1 MRVGVIGGGQLA
13 RMMIPPAI
21 NLGIDLHVLAESHD
35 ASARVAATVVG
46 DYRDVDVVR
55 EFARSVDVVTF
66 DHEHVPMSVLTTL
79 IDDGVVV
86 RPGPHAL
93 VFAQD
98 KGLMREK
105 LSVIDAPIPRWA
117 LVETAEAVVDFLAE
131 GRASE
136 IVAKTP
142 RGGYDGKGVRVISHP
157 AEIEDWLGT
166 GPVLLEEKVEFR
178 RELAQLVAR
187 RPTDEIRS
195 WDVVETVQ
203 RNGVC
208 AEVIAPAP
216 GSETLSSQARE
227 IAEKIAEGL
236 DVVGVVAVEM
246 FETKQ
251 GDLLVN
257 ELAMRPHNSGHVFT
271 ELSLTSQFEQH
282 LRAVL
287 DLPLGSVELRNSA
300 GVMVNVF
307 GGVKTAA
314 LSTLF
319 QTFPDIKVH
328 DYGKSP
334 RAGRKAGH
342 VVALS
347 DTRSIALERAR
358 EAAALATLAIS

>member
-21 NLGIDLHVLAESHD
+21 NLGIDLRVLAESND
-35 ASARVAATVVG
+35 SSARLAATVVG
-46 DYRDVDVVR
+46 DYRDLDVVR
-55 EFARSVDVVTF
+55 DFARAVDVITF
-66 DHEHVPMSVLTTL
+66 DHEHVPMSVLTAL
-79 IDDGVVV
+79 IDDGVTV

-105 LSVIDAPIPRWA
+105 LSSLGAPVPRWA
-117 LVETAEAVVDFLAE
+117 VVESAESVDEFLADAPS
-131 GRASE
+131 GH

-142 RGGYDGKGVRVISHP
+142 RGGYDGKGVRVISNS
-157 AEIEDWLGT
+157 AEIEDWLSS

-178 RELAQLVAR
+178 REVAQLVAR
-187 RPTDEIRS
+187 RPSGEIEA
-195 WDVVETVQ
+195 WPLVETVQ
-203 RNGVC
+203 ANGVC
-208 AEVIAPAP
+208 SEVIAPAP
-216 GSETLSSQARE
+216 GSDTLAQRARE
-227 IAEKIAEGL
+227 IGESIAQGL
-236 DVVGVVAVEM
+236 DVVGVLAVEM

-271 ELSLTSQFEQH
+271 ELSSTSQFEQH

-287 DLPLGSVELRNSA
+287 DLPLGSVKLRSPA
-300 GVMVNVF
+300 GAMVNVF
-307 GGVKTAA
+307 GGVNTAA
-314 LSTLF
+314 YSAVF
-319 QTFPDIKVH
+319 QNFPDIKVH
-328 DYGKSP
+328 DYGKTP

-347 DTRSIALERAR
+347 DSSSMALARAQ
-358 EAAALATLAIS
+358 EAAALVTVQAV

>member
-21 NLGIDLHVLAESHD
+21 NLGIDLRVLAESND
-35 ASARVAATVVG
+35 SSARLAATVVG
-46 DYRDVDVVR
+46 DYRDLDVVR
-55 EFARSVDVVTF
+55 DFARAVDVITF
-66 DHEHVPMSVLTTL
+66 DHEHVPMSVLTAL
-79 IDDGVVV
+79 IDDGVAV

-105 LSVIDAPIPRWA
+105 LSSLGVPVPRWA
-117 LVETAEAVVDFLAE
+117 VVESAETVDDFLADPPS
-131 GRASE
+131 GH

-142 RGGYDGKGVRVISHP
+142 RGGYDGKGVRVVSNP
-157 AEIEDWLGT
+157 REIKDWLSS

-178 RELAQLVAR
+178 REVAQLVAR
-187 RPTDEIRS
+187 RPSGEIEA
-195 WDVVETVQ
+195 WPLVETVQ
-203 RNGVC
+203 ANGVC
-208 AEVIAPAP
+208 SEVIAPAP
-216 GSETLSSQARE
+216 GSDTLAQRARE
-227 IAEKIAEGL
+227 IGESIAQGL
-236 DVVGVVAVEM
+236 DVVGVLAVEI

-287 DLPLGSVELRNSA
+287 DLPLGSVELRDTA

-307 GGVKTAA
+307 GGVNTAA
-314 LSTLF
+314 FSTLF

-328 DYGKSP
+328 NYGKSP

-358 EAAALATLAIS
+358 EAAALATLAIR